1 MLRLA
6 TNVAVSCS
14 APAVPIALTRFLHTS
29 FGNHSSNSVNN
40 HSSDSENVGSPGS
53 KGAAP
58 GRAAGTDD
66 DVKFGDPKGCE

>member
-6 TNVAVSCS
+6 TSVAVSCS
-14 APAVPIALTRFLHTS
+14 ASGPAVPIALTRFLHTS
-29 FGNHSSNSVNN
+29 FGNHSS
-40 HSSDSENVGSPGS
+40 DSENVGAAGS

-58 GRAAGTDD
+58 GRAAGSDE